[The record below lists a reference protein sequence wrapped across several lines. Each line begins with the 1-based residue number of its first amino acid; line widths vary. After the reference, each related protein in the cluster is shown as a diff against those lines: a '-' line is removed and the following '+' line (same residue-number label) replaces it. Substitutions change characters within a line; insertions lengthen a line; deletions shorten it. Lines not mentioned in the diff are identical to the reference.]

1 MCTGKVNKKDQALSL
16 GQSNQSRGE
25 QSFLLILALKKHAV
39 HNAITSISNSL
50 MQSEIWCYKFRI
62 AFPGAFL

>member
-1 MCTGKVNKKDQALSL
+1 MKTERHSAGARQFKVGRPKF
-16 GQSNQSRGE
+16 
-25 QSFLLILALKKHAV
+25 FLLILALEKRAV
-39 HNAITSISNSL
+39 HNAVTSINISL